1 MRPVSLSR
9 IIILLPRGL
18 GPLLKHT
25 WGTRSAIVA
34 GTPIHRQGRCRGVGA
49 TRLSGRDG
57 STRLNTSRTRS
68 EKQRFTRASEH
79 RPQRPRR
86 VEPTL
91 TPLGPGSSMEVA
103 ARTICLLRPAAHR
116 LCAFLSLWSRLR
128 CAEGSTLA
136 AALTATSHPLLPF
149 AHCRCAGARGN
160 PTPTKGRGGSAEPQ
174 RRRPI
179 YQSTPN
185 RPTAR

>member
-9 IIILLPRGL
+9 IIILLPRGLAL

-34 GTPIHRQGRCRGVGA
+34 GTRYTDRAGVEELE
-49 TRLSGRDG
+49 RLGSRAERDG
-57 STRLNTSRTRS
+57 STRLNTTSRTRS

-128 CAEGSTLA
+128 CRRKHTCGRSHRHLASSPSFCTLPVCRRA
-136 AALTATSHPLLPF
+136 RQPY
-149 AHCRCAGARGN
+149 AH
-160 PTPTKGRGGSAEPQ
+160 
-174 RRRPI
+174 
-179 YQSTPN
+179 
-185 RPTAR
+185 

>member
-34 GTPIHRQGRCRGVGA
+34 GTRYTDRAGVEELE
-49 TRLSGRDG
+49 RLGSRAERDG
-57 STRLNTSRTRS
+57 STRLNTTSRTRS
-68 EKQRFTRASEH
+68 EKQPFTRASEH

-128 CAEGSTLA
+128 CRRKHTCGRSHRHLASSPSFCTLPVCRRA
-136 AALTATSHPLLPF
+136 RQPY
-149 AHCRCAGARGN
+149 AH
-160 PTPTKGRGGSAEPQ
+160 
-174 RRRPI
+174 
-179 YQSTPN
+179 
-185 RPTAR
+185 

>member
-9 IIILLPRGL
+9 IIILLPRGLAL

-34 GTPIHRQGRCRGVGA
+34 GTRYTDRAGVEELERLGSRAETGRLVLILVAHGPKSNVLHARQP
-49 TRLSGRDG
+49 
-57 STRLNTSRTRS
+57 
-68 EKQRFTRASEH
+68 SEH

-128 CAEGSTLA
+128 CRRKHTCGRSHRHLASSPSFCTLPVCRRA
-136 AALTATSHPLLPF
+136 RQPY
-149 AHCRCAGARGN
+149 AH
-160 PTPTKGRGGSAEPQ
+160 
-174 RRRPI
+174 
-179 YQSTPN
+179 
-185 RPTAR
+185 

>member
-9 IIILLPRGL
+9 IIILLPRGLAL

-49 TRLSGRDG
+49 TRLSGPRDG

-128 CAEGSTLA
+128 CRRKHTCGRSHRHLASSPSFCTLPVCRRA
-136 AALTATSHPLLPF
+136 RQPY
-149 AHCRCAGARGN
+149 AH
-160 PTPTKGRGGSAEPQ
+160 
-174 RRRPI
+174 
-179 YQSTPN
+179 
-185 RPTAR
+185 

>member
-18 GPLLKHT
+18 ALGPLLMSFEAHLGDPIRNRR
-25 WGTRSAIVA
+25 WHS
-34 GTPIHRQGRCRGVGA
+34 IHRQGRCRGVGA

-128 CAEGSTLA
+128 CRRKHTCGRSHRHLASSPSFCTLPVCRRA
-136 AALTATSHPLLPF
+136 RQPY
-149 AHCRCAGARGN
+149 AH
-160 PTPTKGRGGSAEPQ
+160 
-174 RRRPI
+174 
-179 YQSTPN
+179 
-185 RPTAR
+185 